1 VTNMKNNRELISEA
15 IRRVNAQKDGLQE
28 SQQACDVGL
37 RFSGPD
43 SLLQFLGWNKDHNA
57 DK

>member
-1 VTNMKNNRELISEA
+1 MKNNRELISEA

-28 SQQACDVGL
+28 SQQAGDVGL